1 MSMFYISGQSYL
13 NTFYTDALNLT
24 PVWGGAFLA
33 MLPIVAKIL
42 DAITNLVMG
51 WIVDHTQSR
60 HAGSAAII
68 STRKGNRPAAVPACT
83 IEKPM
88 SRIAGLFLFAGC

>member
-33 MLPIVAKIL
+33 MLPIVSKTL
-42 DAITNLVMG
+42 DAET
-51 WIVDHTQSR
+51 
-60 HAGSAAII
+60 
-68 STRKGNRPAAVPACT
+68 GNFVTAEGTAVASP
-83 IEKPM
+83 I
-88 SRIAGLFLFAGC
+88 R